1 VRREIRKR
9 LCAVALASSSIAM
22 ACATIEPKRGFTD
35 VQSAVAGRIDRDVEW
50 DQGTQQ
56 DAHVRQSV
64 ERLLT
69 DEIGVEAALQIALLN
84 NPMLQ
89 ATYEDLGVAQADLV
103 QAGLLRNPVFSG
115 FARVPRGSPSQTNFE
130 FDVAQE
136 FVSLLFLPARRRVA
150 GANFEA
156 RKLHVID
163 AVLDLAA
170 RVKGAYFGL
179 QAAENIAHLVR
190 ASTDVA
196 AASAELAA
204 KMHEAG
210 NLGDLELARERA
222 IATELG
228 LDVERRRG
236 EVDIARETLTRLMG
250 LTGDEGSWSVPPRL
264 PAIPREQPP
273 LDDLERAA
281 LTRPDIAALRQEADT
296 LREALGLTR
305 LSRWFPFVE
314 LGIDNERDT
323 SGQWVHGPNVSIQ
336 LPIFDR
342 GEAGVARAEA
352 ELRRSER
359 RLVALGVAA
368 RSEIREA
375 RSRME
380 RARRLAETAGGS
392 LIPLR
397 QEVVARALERYNYM
411 FVGASDVLAAKR
423 DELEADRIYVMS
435 VRDYWIA
442 RCDLERA
449 VGRTLGPPHEA
460 PAESPRSATEPP
472 TRPSHGGTHP

>member
-9 LCAVALASSSIAM
+9 LCAIAVASSSLALG
-22 ACATIEPKRGFTD
+22 CATVEPKRGFAD
-35 VQSAVAGRIDRDVEW
+35 VQKAIAGRIDRQVEW
-50 DQGTQQ
+50 DQGTEQ

-64 ERLLT
+64 ERLLSG
-69 DEIGVEAALQIALLN
+69 ELGLEAAVQIALLN
-84 NPMLQ
+84 NPTLQ

-115 FARVPRGSPSQTNFE
+115 FARFPRGSPSQTNLE

-136 FVSLLFLPARRRVA
+136 FVGLLFLPARRRVA

-170 RVKGAYFGL
+170 QVKAEYFGL
-179 QAAENIAHLVR
+179 QASQNVADVVRENA
-190 ASTDVA
+190 DVA
-196 AASAELAA
+196 SASAELAA

-222 IATELG
+222 LATELA
-228 LDVERRRG
+228 LDVERKRG
-236 EVDIARETLTRLMG
+236 EVEVARERLTRLMG
-250 LTGDEGSWSVPPRL
+250 LTGHETSWSVPPRL
-264 PAIPREQPP
+264 PAIPREEPR

-281 LTRPDIAALRQEADT
+281 LTRPDIAAARQEADT

-305 LSRWFPFVE
+305 LSRWFPFLE
-314 LGIDNERDT
+314 LGIDSERDT
-323 SGQWVHGPNVSIQ
+323 SGQWVHGPNVSLQ
-336 LPIFDR
+336 LPVFDR
-342 GEAGVARAEA
+342 GAAAVARAEA
-352 ELRRSER
+352 ELRRSEK

-375 RSRME
+375 QSRMA

-392 LIPLR
+392 LIPQR
-397 QEVVARALERYNYM
+397 KEIVSRALERYNYM
-411 FVGASDVLAAKR
+411 LVGAFDLLGAKR
-423 DELEADRIYVMS
+423 DELEAYRIYVTS

-442 RCDLERA
+442 RSDLERA
-449 VGRTLGPPHEA
+449 VGWTLEHPMGARAQPDRYPADPP
-460 PAESPRSATEPP
+460 SPHL
-472 TRPSHGGTHP
+472 HGGS